1 MKKITFLG
9 CGNMG
14 AAIATALAD
23 KGNFAITLF
32 DKDKDKADELASLIN
47 AKSSETAE
55 EALKDASYILIA
67 VKPQILPSLYPLLRK
82 HNDKKIISIAAGVPL
97 EVLEREIGAKDIVR
111 FMPNIAAKCKR
122 AVTAVA
128 FKTDSSKEFEA
139 EALEIASAFGSAFP
153 LEENLF
159 PAFIGISGSAIAYVF
174 EFIHALAMGGC
185 EAGIPYNQS
194 VEIARDTL
202 LSACALQE
210 QSKENPVAL
219 MTKVCSAAGTT
230 IKGMHALSA
239 GAFDDTVINAVME
252 ACKKSIELE
261 KSAKERK

>member
-1 MKKITFLG
+1 MKSIAFLG

-14 AAIATALAD
+14 AAIATALASKESFD
-23 KGNFAITLF
+23 IFLF
-32 DKDKDKADELASLIN
+32 DSDKEKASQLASSIK
-47 AKSSETAE
+47 AKSTDSAE
-55 EALKDASYILIA
+55 EALSAASYILIA

-82 HNDKKIISIAAGVPL
+82 YSDKKIISIAAGVPL
-97 EVLEREIGAKDIVR
+97 EVLEREIKAMDIVR
-111 FMPNIAAKCKR
+111 FMPNIAAKCRK

-128 FKTDSSKEFEA
+128 FKAGSSKEFQE
-139 EALEIASAFGSAFP
+139 EALAIASAFGSAFT
-153 LEENLF
+153 LDEKLF

-185 EAGIPYNQS
+185 EAGIPYGQS

-202 LSACALQE
+202 LSACALQ
-210 QSKENPVAL
+210 QQDNENPVAL

-239 GAFDDTVINAVME
+239 GAFDDTVMNAVRE
-252 ACKKSIELE
+252 ACNKSIELE